1 MAIGDGW
8 AVSRPGKFGQASRLR
23 RDFQRDG
30 DGGCA
35 GQAGPPRRHGVA
47 VDLSVVR
54 APFRYDGEP
63 IDAEVNDA
71 DICKGFCAGCEAWT
85 ATCPKIDS
93 SRQGVFLQ
101 SSQKNRIHSCPRKK
115 KERQDTLKSSAFTC
129 RHLQNYSPPV
139 KMPIISNIFDGGEN
153 SNL

>member
-1 MAIGDGW
+1 M
-8 AVSRPGKFGQASRLR
+8 SRPGKFGQASRLR

-54 APFRYDGEP
+54 APFRSDGEP